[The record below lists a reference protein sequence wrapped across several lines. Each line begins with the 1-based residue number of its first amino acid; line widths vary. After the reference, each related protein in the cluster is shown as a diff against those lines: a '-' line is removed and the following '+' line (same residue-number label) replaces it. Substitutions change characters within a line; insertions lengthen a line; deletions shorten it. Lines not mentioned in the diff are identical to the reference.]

1 MGMTFKG
8 PAEQDLNEMLEMLPR
23 EFTTEMVVEATGWD
37 IKKARQAV
45 VMGLSQDRLMPR
57 EIAGTSYRIY
67 ENVAWRREWVTKRW
81 AA

>member
-1 MGMTFKG
+1 MTFKG

>member
-1 MGMTFKG
+1 MTFCG
-8 PAEQDLNEMLEMLPR
+8 PAERDLNEMLEVLPR
-23 EFTTEMVVEATGWD
+23 DFTLEMVMEATGWD

-45 VMGLSQDRLMPR
+45 VMGLSQDRLLPR